1 MRASKGKENWVVGR
15 SRSQQTLNVNG
26 VSNYSGGS
34 VGTRA
39 VSLCVCATRRP
50 GGRPDSSGKELRT
63 LVWVAGHRTRG
74 HSCTNAC
81 HTHNKSP
88 SEQSRV
94 VLPRR
99 VAEGASWHP
108 PSHNYIAVLG
118 VLAAIAR
125 GQRLAAPCTTHAPM
139 PCHAP
144 MLPIAVAIMFAC
156 EFGTPSPM
164 PLAAPWRAGAVI
176 LRLMFQCTKACAMP
190 IATIS
195 RRPIS
200 WRCALRG
207 GLPSFCCQTLA
218 YRSNDPSFSNFLQTS
233 DRTGFSGF
241 IGIRVPDQ
249 PTIDR
254 PSADCTTHS
263 GQQTDACHAMPLL
276 SCRRLRLAATCSYS
290 G

>member
-81 HTHNKSP
+81 HTHNTTAR
-88 SEQSRV
+88 QQRRV
-94 VLPRR
+94 VSPRR

-144 MLPIAVAIMFAC
+144 VLSPSLSCLLAVWYALANAPGGSLAGGRRYIAAHVSVHKGMRNADRNNLPPSHLLAVRPPW
-156 EFGTPSPM
+156 G
-164 PLAAPWRAGAVI
+164 AAELLLSDTCLSI
-176 LRLMFQCTKACAMP
+176 Q
-190 IATIS
+190 
-195 RRPIS
+195 RPIILQFS
-200 WRCALRG
+200 PDIRSHGFLRVHWHQG
-207 GLPSFCCQTLA
+207 AGPA
-218 YRSNDPSFSNFLQTS
+218 HHR
-233 DRTGFSGF
+233 
-241 IGIRVPDQ
+241 
-249 PTIDR
+249 PTIR
-254 PSADCTTHS
+254 
-263 GQQTDACHAMPLL
+263 
-276 SCRRLRLAATCSYS
+276 
-290 G
+290 

>member
-1 MRASKGKENWVVGR
+1 V
-15 SRSQQTLNVNG
+15 SR
-26 VSNYSGGS
+26 
-34 VGTRA
+34 
-39 VSLCVCATRRP
+39 
-50 GGRPDSSGKELRT
+50 
-63 LVWVAGHRTRG
+63 
-74 HSCTNAC
+74 
-81 HTHNKSP
+81 
-88 SEQSRV
+88 
-94 VLPRR
+94 RR
-99 VAEGASWHP
+99 VAEGASWQLYRRARCFGRHRP
-108 PSHNYIAVLG
+108 G
-118 VLAAIAR
+118 AASR
-125 GQRLAAPCTTHAPM
+125 STMHHPCTHAM
-139 PCHAP
+139 PCPRA
-144 MLPIAVAIMFAC
+144 IAVAIMFAR
-156 EFGTPSPM
+156 EFGTPSRM

-176 LRLMFQCTKACAMP
+176 LRLMFQCIKACAMP

-241 IGIRVPDQ
+241 TGIRVPDQ

-254 PSADCTTHS
+254 PSADCTAHC